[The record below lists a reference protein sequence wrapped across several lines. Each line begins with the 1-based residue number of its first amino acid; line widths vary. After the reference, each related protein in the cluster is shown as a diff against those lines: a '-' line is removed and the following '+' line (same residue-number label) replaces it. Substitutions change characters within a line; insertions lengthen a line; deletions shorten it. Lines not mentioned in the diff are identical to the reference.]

1 MHSIKDIY
9 LIRHGETIYNRSGV
23 VQGSGIDADLNELG
37 QRQAEAFYAH
47 YHHLELDKI
56 YTSALKRTHQSVQAF
71 INKGLPW
78 EQHAGL
84 NEISW
89 GVREG
94 RTPNTADDTYYRN
107 LTKTWREGNVHVQS
121 EEGESPLEV
130 LEKQKPVIDLIL
142 SRPEEK
148 SILIAMHGR
157 AMRVLLTY
165 LFEKPLH
172 KMDDFA
178 HQNLCLYHIQYD
190 YRQEKFNLLKAN
202 HTTHLHDLPESM

>member
-142 SRPEEK
+142 SRPKEK